1 MLIVPKEFK
10 DPEELKEYLLK
21 IGNTPQGVE
30 ILSKK
35 GKVLLIEI
43 KDIDTRAANIL
54 KQDAIALGG
63 DCAVPRKASSF
74 EKGKCTV
81 LLMVTERELERLI
94 VKLKLQPFGLKEL
107 SEKLSR
113 TLLEYRKDSFT
124 ISYRGK
130 ELSLKRPIIMGI
142 LNVTPDSFSDGGLYS
157 SADRALKRC
166 EEMLEEGAQII
177 DIGGES
183 TRPGAEPVPI
193 EEEIRRTV
201 PVIEEIRKKL
211 GDDFF
216 ISIDTY
222 KSSVAEKA
230 LDAGADM
237 VNDIS
242 GFHFDDKMVSLV
254 AERKCPAVIMHIK
267 GTPKDMQKNPYYD
280 DVVKEIINYFS
291 ETLKL
296 AESKGVDR
304 SQLIL
309 DPGIGFGKRV
319 IDNLCILKRLSE
331 FKVFGL
337 PILVGASRKSF
348 IGAVTG
354 EEVPAQRVPGSLAA
368 AAVVVPK
375 GAKILRVHDVKE
387 TKQFLDTILAIE
399 EALC

>member
-1 MLIVPKEFK
+1 
-10 DPEELKEYLLK
+10 
-21 IGNTPQGVE
+21 
-30 ILSKK
+30 
-35 GKVLLIEI
+35 
-43 KDIDTRAANIL
+43 
-54 KQDAIALGG
+54 
-63 DCAVPRKASSF
+63 
-74 EKGKCTV
+74 
-81 LLMVTERELERLI
+81 
-94 VKLKLQPFGLKEL
+94 
-107 SEKLSR
+107 
-113 TLLEYRKDSFT
+113 
-124 ISYRGK
+124 
-130 ELSLKRPIIMGI
+130 
-142 LNVTPDSFSDGGLYS
+142 
-157 SADRALKRC
+157 
-166 EEMLEEGAQII
+166 MLEEGAQII

-242 GFHFDDKMVSLV
+242 GFHFDDKMASLV

-368 AAVVVPK
+368 AAVAVLK

>member
-368 AAVVVPK
+368 AAVVVLK

>member
-211 GDDFF
+211 GDEFF

-242 GFHFDDKMVSLV
+242 GFHFDDKMASLV

-267 GTPKDMQKNPYYD
+267 GTPKDMQKNPSYD

-368 AAVVVPK
+368 AAVAVLK

>member
-1 MLIVPKEFK
+1 VLIIPKEFESK
-10 DPEELKEYLLK
+10 EELKNYLLSV
-21 IGNTPQGVE
+21 GNTLEGSQ

-35 GKVLLIEI
+35 GRVFLFEI
-43 KDIDTRAANIL
+43 SDLDTRAANIL

-74 EKGKCTV
+74 ERGKCTV
-81 LLMVTERELERLI
+81 LLMVTEREFERLI
-94 VKLKLQPFGLKEL
+94 EKLKLQPFGLKEL
-107 SEKLSR
+107 SQELQKILS
-113 TLLEYRKDSFT
+113 EYRRDSFT

-130 ELSLKRPIIMGI
+130 ELSLKKPVIMGI
-142 LNVTPDSFSDGGLYS
+142 LNVTPDSFSDGGLYNS
-157 SADRALKRC
+157 VDRALKRC
-166 EEMLEEGAQII
+166 EKMLEEGAQII

-183 TRPGAEPVPI
+183 TRPGAEPVPL
-193 EEEIRRTV
+193 EEEVRRTI

-222 KSSVAEKA
+222 KSFVAERA
-230 LDAGADM
+230 LSAGADI

-242 GFHFDDKMVSLV
+242 GFHFDEKMAELV
-254 AERKCPAVIMHIK
+254 AKEKCPAVIMHIK
-267 GTPKDMQKNPYYD
+267 GTPKDMQKNPYYE
-280 DVVKEIINYFS
+280 DVVKEIITYFRK
-291 ETLKL
+291 TIKM
-296 AESKGVDR
+296 AEEKGVKR
-304 SQLIL
+304 SQLII

-354 EEVPAQRVPGSLAA
+354 EEIPVRRVPGSLAA
-368 AAVVVPK
+368 AAMAILK
-375 GAKILRVHDVKE
+375 GAKILRVHDVRE
-387 TKQFLDTILAIE
+387 TKQFLDILSAIR
-399 EALC
+399 EANC